1 MSPSDART
9 EKDSSSECENES
21 APAQS
26 ALPVKQ
32 AKQTIS
38 AATGEPAD
46 PAVHAVLA
54 MPASQSAPATPA
66 PDTPV
71 VLAEAAMPS
80 APAEAAVPSIP
91 ARPVTP
97 PEPTLLVEKATSA
110 EMPAMETEPG
120 TAVEQVA
127 SATPATPARPAV
139 SDSKQQANTSKDHN
153 KWHQCALCSYFGTHL
168 PRHISVKHGDDLS
181 EK

>member
-21 APAQS
+21 VPAQS
-26 ALPVKQ
+26 ALPAKQ

-54 MPASQSAPATPA
+54 VPASQSAPATPA

-97 PEPTLLVEKATSA
+97 PKPTLLVEKATSA

-127 SATPATPARPAV
+127 SARPAV